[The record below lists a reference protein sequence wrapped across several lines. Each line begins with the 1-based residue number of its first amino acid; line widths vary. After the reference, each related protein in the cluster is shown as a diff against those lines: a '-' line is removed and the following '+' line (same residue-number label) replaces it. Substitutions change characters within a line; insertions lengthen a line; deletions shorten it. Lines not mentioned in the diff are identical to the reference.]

1 MITADRLTLDSIPG
15 FRPPG
20 LLHPRSATCR
30 LAASMKMM
38 MTVLSLGGLSTIAPA
53 SQPDGVAASPIAART
68 GGPNILWIV
77 SEDNS
82 PYTVGAYG
90 DPLARTPNL
99 DRLAASGIVYR
110 RAFAAAPVCAPNR
123 STIITGRYASSLGTQ
138 HMRSQRTLPPEVVF
152 FPELLRAA
160 GYFTSNNAKTDYNTS
175 TPETAAWDENNK
187 QAHWRHRRPGQPFF
201 AVFNFEQSHESRL
214 HERQPLLTDPAKV
227 RVPSYLPDNPESR
240 ADLAQYYDCV
250 TRADTAIG
258 RILAQLAEDGLAED
272 TIIFYYSD
280 NGGAVSRSKRFLYE
294 NGTQVALILHFP
306 EKYRHL
312 APAEP
317 GSAISELVNCIDLA
331 PTVFSLAGLPRPG
344 QFQGRAFAG
353 PARAPAPAQTFMFRD
368 RMDERYDLSRAVTD
382 GRYRYIRHFLPHR
395 PLGQH
400 LDFLWRQASM
410 RKWADAAQRGQLN
423 AQQSAFFEPKEA
435 EELFDCVADPDNV
448 QNLAADPAQRDTLFR
463 LRAGLRAHL
472 LSSRDTGFLP
482 EAMMVALA
490 GESSPAIVAASDVT
504 YPLARILDLV
514 DSCQLGQPAPAVLT
528 TALYDPL
535 PVVRYWAIVGTL
547 AMKTAPN
554 LSAGLVDTDPSVRVA
569 AAEVILRHTSET
581 AAWRVL
587 AAALGA
593 DQRVE
598 IRLAALN
605 ALAQLP
611 PAPAEFVPL
620 VELARQDGNN
630 YLARAAEALVQPTH

>member
-1 MITADRLTLDSIPG
+1 MTPADCPLLDFIPG
-15 FRPPG
+15 SHPPG
-20 LLHPRSATCR
+20 DMAPRTNARGLPARIKQACAV
-30 LAASMKMM
+30 LGAA
-38 MTVLSLGGLSTIAPA
+38 GLTAVAPA
-53 SQPDGVAASPIAART
+53 SPAMAGADSPKPDFRPLPLTA
-68 GGPNILWIV
+68 GPNILWVV

-99 DRLAASGIVYR
+99 DRLAARGIVYR

-138 HMRSQRTLPPEVVF
+138 HMRSRRSLPDNVGF
-152 FPELLRAA
+152 FPEFLRAA

-227 RVPSYLPDNPESR
+227 RVPAYLPDNPESR

-294 NGTQVALILHFP
+294 NGTQVALIMHFP

-312 APAEP
+312 APAAA
-317 GSAISELVNCIDLA
+317 GSSLAELVNCVDLA
-331 PTVFSLAGLPRPG
+331 PTMLSLAGLPVPRH
-344 QFQGRAFAG
+344 FQGRAIAG
-353 PARAPAPAQTFMFRD
+353 PARSPAPAHTFMFRD

-382 GRYRYIRHFLPHR
+382 GRYRYIRHFLPHL

-400 LDFLWRQASM
+400 LDFLWKQASM
-410 RKWADAAQRGQLN
+410 RQWAGQAQSGQLN
-423 AQQSAFFEPKEA
+423 ALQRAFFEPKAA
-435 EELFDCVADPDNV
+435 EELFDCEADPDNV
-448 QNLAADPAQRDTLFR
+448 RNLAGEPAHRDTLDR
-463 LRAGLRAHL
+463 LRAALRGHL

-482 EAMMVALA
+482 EAMMIALSGA
-490 GESSPAIVAASDVT
+490 SSPAVLAAQDT
-504 YPLARILDLV
+504 AYPLARILDLV
-514 DSCQLGQPAPAVLT
+514 DSCQLGQLAP
-528 TALYDPL
+528 TALASALTDPL
-535 PVVRYWAIVGTL
+535 PVMRYWSIMGAL
-547 AMKTAPN
+547 SLKPMPD
-554 LSAGLVDTDPSVRVA
+554 LSAGLTDSDASVRLA
-569 AAEVILRHTSET
+569 AAEVILRHTRDP

-587 AAALGA
+587 AAAL
-593 DQRVE
+593 
-598 IRLAALN
+598 
-605 ALAQLP
+605 
-611 PAPAEFVPL
+611 
-620 VELARQDGNN
+620 
-630 YLARAAEALVQPTH
+630 